1 MLLNKNTVNRN
12 LSPIESLVANFL
24 DKKRINYILWIN
36 KNWFLKIEIRSFDF
50 MNFLIDDLKKTFSE
64 KYSEDVL
71 IKVYKKN
78 DRTAVLQVWN
88 LIILFEKKILFEVVD
103 ITKEKIFKLFKAI

>member
-24 DKKRINYILWIN
+24 DKKRINYILWTN
-36 KNWFLKIEIRSFDF
+36 EDWSLKVEIKSLDF
-50 MNFLIDDLKKTFSE
+50 INFLIDDLKKYFYE
-64 KYSEDVL
+64 KYSEEVL
-71 IKVYKKN
+71 VKFYKKN

>member
-1 MLLNKNTVNRN
+1 MLLVEKTVDRN
-12 LSPIESLVANFL
+12 LSPVEGLVVSFL
-24 DKKRINYILWIN
+24 DKKRINYILWTN
-36 KNWFLKIEIRSFDF
+36 EDWSLKVEIKSLDF
-50 MNFLIDDLKKTFSE
+50 INFLIDDLKKYFYE
-64 KYSEDVL
+64 KYSEEVL
-71 IKVYKKN
+71 VKFYKKN